1 MPVLGD
7 ISNHYDVVESNGRG
21 MLHLHALVWAKG
33 NVEFAKI
40 RDRVLND
47 SSFAARMI
55 SFLESTIVENVELMT
70 TGIPR
75 IPDRP
80 QHFSTE
86 DESDDSFR
94 KRLDADNNEPK
105 RDASF
110 TVWKSIE
117 PSLPEHIRDF
127 VEREDV
133 KVDADLR
140 ASEMA
145 DSDGM
150 ADVEL
155 ADPAEPDAEEEPL
168 HLLFPKENLLSAFHA
183 VTRRGHR
190 RLRQRMQS

>member
-1 MPVLGD
+1 
-7 ISNHYDVVESNGRG
+7 
-21 MLHLHALVWAKG
+21 
-33 NVEFAKI
+33 
-40 RDRVLND
+40 
-47 SSFAARMI
+47 MI

-94 KRLDADNNEPK
+94 KRLDADN
-105 RDASF
+105 
-110 TVWKSIE
+110 VWKSIE

-168 HLLFPKENLLSAFHA
+168 HLLPTLFPKENLLSAFHA